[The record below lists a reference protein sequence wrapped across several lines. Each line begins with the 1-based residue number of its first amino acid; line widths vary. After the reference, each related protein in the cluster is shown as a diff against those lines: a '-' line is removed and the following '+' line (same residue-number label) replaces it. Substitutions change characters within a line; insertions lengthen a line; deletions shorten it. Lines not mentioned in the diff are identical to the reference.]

1 MTSNSNNSN
10 STMQMASWP
19 PVTLTLDTEL
29 LLAECENLEVAGGLL
44 LQDSDVSFAVLQ
56 MAYLLYQQDWNA
68 ARHLWRRCRDNPVA
82 FAALQPWWK
91 VGAAALAG
99 HCLGVWQAL
108 RELADAMAVQEDT
121 HEHWTTYVTE
131 IGAEYRHTLTQG
143 MHLLQQVQQQQK
155 LPSHAV
161 AVLGFSNETELRQYL
176 EQQQQ
181 HQLQQQEQSF
191 TSIRTDHVAFLE
203 SRMDL

>member
-1 MTSNSNNSN
+1 MTNNTN
-10 STMQMASWP
+10 NAWP
-19 PVTLTLDTEL
+19 PVSLTHDTEW
-29 LLAECENLEVAGGLL
+29 LLAECENLEVNAGLE
-44 LQDSDVSFAVLQ
+44 LQGAHASLAVLQ
-56 MAYLLYQQDWNA
+56 MACLLYLQDWNA

-82 FAALQPWWK
+82 FATLQPWWK

-99 HCLGVWQAL
+99 HVPAVWQAL
-108 RELADAMAVQEDT
+108 RELADSSAVKDDANT
-121 HEHWTTYVTE
+121 PWTVYVTE
-131 IGAEYRHTLTQG
+131 IGAAYRHMLTDRLQ
-143 MHLLQQVQQQQK
+143 LLQQIQQK

-181 HQLQQQEQSF
+181 LQWQQQRHHF
-191 TSIRTDHVAFLE
+191 TNIRTDHVAFLE

>member
-1 MTSNSNNSN
+1 MSSNNSN
-10 STMQMASWP
+10 NNAWP

-29 LLAECENLEVAGGLL
+29 LLAECENLEVAGVHA
-44 LQDSDVSFAVLQ
+44 DVSLAVLQ
-56 MAYLLYQQDWNA
+56 MACLLYLQDWNA
-68 ARHLWRRCRDNPVA
+68 ARHLWRRCRDHPVA
-82 FAALQPWWK
+82 YSALQPWWK

-99 HCLGVWQAL
+99 HVPAVWQAL
-108 RELADAMAVQEDT
+108 RELGDSVQVQADGTGNANNTSCWSV
-121 HEHWTTYVTE
+121 YVAE
-131 IGAEYRHTLTQG
+131 IGAEYRQTLTVTLQ
-143 MHLLQQVQQQQK
+143 LLQQQHK

-181 HQLQQQEQSF
+181 LQLQQQQHLS
-191 TSIRTDHVAFLE
+191 TNIRTDHVAFLE